1 MKKMDQITFAGYLDS
16 DDNDFIQGCKEVFYN
31 IIDNRTYKD
40 SKYKPEFL
48 PISDEMDKI
57 KYVIGAKPQLQAWS
71 DASANVI
78 GINLFTLAV
87 FSNLS
92 LFKEVFQVLDA
103 SNSIEIDR
111 LKAFLDTAGS
121 KSEETM
127 NELRNLYGLFDKY
140 SIKKTGNGYQM
151 LWNIGLFGSGENME
165 YVDTLLQLVYQ
176 HEMAHWHLGKFNDE
190 TRMQYIGRALKELM
204 DYLEAYKD
212 NPDVYDS
219 LHTFLDGEV
228 PYRWAEEIAADI
240 MSYINVMSLC
250 TSPAE
255 RKNTCV
261 SIAIYYAIMRLQ
273 EFHNHGSASI
283 VLSDTHP
290 PVYIRERVVECLAA
304 KEYHNDLISFEATN
318 GGAWFIVQSFFN
330 GVLENWSN
338 RGR

>member
-1 MKKMDQITFAGYLDS
+1 MKEMDQITFAGYLDS
-16 DDNDFIQGCKEVFYN
+16 DDNDLIQGFKEVLYN

-57 KYVIGAKPQLQAWS
+57 KYVIGTEPQLQAWS

-92 LFKEVFQVLDA
+92 LFREVFKVLDA

-111 LKAFLDTAGS
+111 LKAFFDTVGS

-127 NELRNLYGLFDKY
+127 NELLNLYGLFEKF
-140 SIKKTGNGYQM
+140 SIQKSGNGYQM
-151 LWNIGLFGSGENME
+151 IWNLGLFGSGENIE
-165 YVDTLLQLVYQ
+165 YAYTLLQLVYQ

-204 DYLEAYKD
+204 DYLETYKD

-219 LHTFLDGEV
+219 LHAFLDGEV
-228 PYRWAEEIAADI
+228 QYRWAEEIAADI
-240 MSYINVMSLC
+240 MSYINVMSKC
-250 TSPAE
+250 TSPAD

-261 SIAIYYAIMRLQ
+261 SIAIYYALMRLQ
-273 EFHNHGSASI
+273 EFHYNGSASI

-290 PVYIRERVVECLAA
+290 PVYIRERVVERLAA
-304 KEYHNDLISFEATN
+304 KEYNNDITSFEATN

-330 GVLENWSN
+330 RVLENMGN
-338 RGR
+338 